1 MKDPLDRKK
10 RAYELLGVPRN
21 AMLAEINA
29 AYARRLAAENPS
41 RRQELTNAWHRLRRS
56 EKRLEE
62 DFWYYAGVDGETGG
76 SIEVDP
82 QDGFHWDPELPPL
95 DIGSWI
101 TDLADGCFRRD
112 FRPLEFRDLKLSRI
126 SRYEEEPAATFAV
139 QFDK

>member
-1 MKDPLDRKK
+1 MKDPLDNKNRP
-10 RAYELLGVPRN
+10 YEILGVGRN
-21 AMLAEINA
+21 ATLAEINA
-29 AYARRLAAENPS
+29 AYARLAGENPS
-41 RRQELTNAWHRLRRS
+41 RRQELTNAWHCLRRS

-62 DFWYYAGVDGETGG
+62 DFWYYVGVDGETGRG
-76 SIEVDP
+76 SIEVES

-101 TDLADGCFRRD
+101 VDLADGCFRRD

-139 QFDK
+139 EFDK